1 MSVTPPKDENSEN
14 QQTEASSLGRG
25 SRCHN
30 CGGRLDLLV
39 RVEPQTN
46 GRPVTYCACDR
57 CAQVMVRKS

>member
-1 MSVTPPKDENSEN
+1 MSSALPNGENSEN
-14 QQTEASSLGRG
+14 QQTEATSLG
-25 SRCHN
+25 SRCYN

-46 GRPVTYCACDR
+46 GRPVTYYACAR